1 MLILGPVLQEVQ
13 ETIKGISSLWQI
25 KDLEDVETILGLQV
39 VRDRAARTLKL
50 TQKAYIRDLIAR
62 FKLEAAKPIS
72 LPIADRNGLIK
83 GEENKPQ
90 ADQALYQNAIGD
102 LLWCAKGTRPD
113 ITYIVGQLSQ
123 HYSVSKVRH

>member
-1 MLILGPVLQEVQ
+1 L
-13 ETIKGISSLWQI
+13 
-25 KDLEDVETILGLQV
+25 DLQV

-83 GEENKPQ
+83 EEENEPQ
-90 ADQALYQNAIGD
+90 ADQALYQSAIGG
-102 LLWCAKGTRPD
+102 LL
-113 ITYIVGQLSQ
+113 
-123 HYSVSKVRH
+123 